1 MGIQWDEITHLN
13 GGSLLLRGEYQE
25 YFASYAFYPPIFD
38 LITASLFGII
48 GISVFTARLVSVI
61 FAVLS
66 LIIVFKISNKM
77 YGQKTALF
85 SAILFGVMPGFV
97 WLSRVAMIE
106 TMLVFFFTT
115 SMYFFYNWMSVHKN
129 KDLILSGI
137 MLGVGF
143 LVKYQ
148 MIIAGLIMLTSILIL
163 GRNYYK
169 NKTFQNTATINCR
182 NTSCYSM
189 GLCFLPNLY
198 FRDARSVD
206 ICDRYRKS

>member
-1 MGIQWDEITHLN
+1 MRSLKIKLKLKSFSALFENKITKWHLVFLIFMLVFSILVTLELAYMGIQWDEITHLN

-77 YGQKTALF
+77 YDQKTALF

-115 SMYFFYNWMSVHKN
+115 SMYFFYNWMSV
-129 KDLILSGI
+129 S
-137 MLGVGF
+137 
-143 LVKYQ
+143 
-148 MIIAGLIMLTSILIL
+148 
-163 GRNYYK
+163 
-169 NKTFQNTATINCR
+169 
-182 NTSCYSM
+182 
-189 GLCFLPNLY
+189 
-198 FRDARSVD
+198 
-206 ICDRYRKS
+206 